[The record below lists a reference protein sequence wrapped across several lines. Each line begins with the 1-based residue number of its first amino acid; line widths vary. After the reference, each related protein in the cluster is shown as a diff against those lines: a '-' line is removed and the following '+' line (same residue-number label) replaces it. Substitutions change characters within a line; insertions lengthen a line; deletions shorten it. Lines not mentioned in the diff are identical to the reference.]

1 MHVRKWNQAWNHE
14 LVLKKFHRMIKSN
27 QPYIDM
33 NTNLTKK
40 AKITFKKDFVKLMK
54 DAALEKYGKCEKKI
68 Y

>member
-1 MHVRKWNQAWNHE
+1 M
-14 LVLKKFHRMIKSN
+14 KKFHRMIKSN
-27 QPYIDM
+27 QPYIDMKPYIDM

-54 DAALEKYGKCEKKI
+54 DAALEKYGKCEKTKI